1 MIVSTQA
8 NALSEIQL
16 TSKTVG
22 ARAICQ
28 STSHTWYH
36 DKWAMSNVRHGDGTQ
51 GAHGRY
57 MADSV
62 AQRYKGEGLDT
73 LGGHDRLFAELD
85 GPQCDAVDDAEC
97 QLRPRNKPR
106 EGEPVQHPLV
116 GDVVTL

>member
-1 MIVSTQA
+1 MMVSTQA
-8 NALSEIQL
+8 NAPSEIQFM
-16 TSKTVG
+16 SKSTRDMSEHVTHT
-22 ARAICQ
+22 RYHNKSAI
-28 STSHTWYH
+28 
-36 DKWAMSNVRHGDGTQ
+36 SNVRDGDGTQ
-51 GAHGRY
+51 GAHGRD

-97 QLRPRNKPR
+97 QLRPRNKPG